1 MSAKNVSDPAEAAP
15 GDAGQQTRGEA
26 VYEWVRD
33 RIIDGTLPTGSRIR
47 ERDLAEAIN
56 VSRVPIREAFPRLEA
71 EGYIRTLPRRGAV
84 VAPMALADVIELF
97 DVRASLEV
105 LAARL
110 AAARCA
116 AGASGDGLVRAL
128 AAAEGTITGD
138 DSHAIARAT
147 SDFHDAVVDL
157 AGNALLRDLMLPIR
171 GRVKRLFNIANERDD
186 VDLHREHRDLC
197 DAIVRGQVERA
208 AALAL
213 AHVEHSRAD
222 TVPIIE
228 RAAELAVDA
237 GVGGAATR

>member
-1 MSAKNVSDPAEAAP
+1 MAMTQRLEQATPETEAAENR
-15 GDAGQQTRGEA
+15 TRGEA
-26 VYEWVRD
+26 VYEWVRE
-33 RIIDGTLPTGSRIR
+33 RIIDGRLPTGSRIR
-47 ERDLAEAIN
+47 ERDLAEEIN

-84 VAPMALADVIELF
+84 VAPMALSDVIELF

-116 AGASGDGLVRAL
+116 NGASGEALIRAL
-128 AAAEGTITGD
+128 AAAEGAISGD
-138 DSHAIARAT
+138 DTQVIAHAT
-147 SDFHDAVVDL
+147 SDFHDAVVEL

-186 VDLHREHRDLC
+186 GDLHREHRDLC

-222 TVPIIE
+222 TVPIIA
-228 RAAELAVDA
+228 RAVQENPTEQ
-237 GVGGAATR
+237 GQRH

>member
-1 MSAKNVSDPAEAAP
+1 MPHNDSADTLRLDAP
-15 GDAGQQTRGEA
+15 LSRGEA

-33 RIIDGTLPTGSRIR
+33 RIIDGRLPTGSRIR
-47 ERDLAEAIN
+47 ERDLAEEIN

-84 VAPMALADVIELF
+84 VAPMALADVVELF

-116 AGASGDGLVRAL
+116 DGADGIELL
-128 AAAEGTITGD
+128 AALRSAEEATERTD
-138 DSHAIARAT
+138 ARAIVGAT
-147 SDFHDAVVDL
+147 SDFHAAVVEL
-157 AGNALLRDLMLPIR
+157 AGNTLLQGLMVPIQ

-186 VDLHREHRDLC
+186 ADLHREHQELC

-222 TVPIIE
+222 TIPIIE
-228 RAAELAVDA
+228 RIIADSE
-237 GVGGAATR
+237 

>member
-1 MSAKNVSDPAEAAP
+1 MLRNDTE
-15 GDAGQQTRGEA
+15 DAVMLDEPLSRGEA

-33 RIIDGTLPTGSRIR
+33 RIIDGRLPTGSRIR
-47 ERDLAEAIN
+47 ERDLAEEIN

-84 VAPMALADVIELF
+84 VAPMALADVSELF

-110 AAARCA
+110 AAERCA
-116 AGASGDGLVRAL
+116 LGADGSAL
-128 AAAEGTITGD
+128 IAALRHAEEATGRTD
-138 DSHAIARAT
+138 ARAIVGAT
-147 SDFHDAVVDL
+147 TDFHAAVVEL
-157 AGNALLRDLMLPIR
+157 AGNRLLQGLMVPIQ

-186 VDLHREHRDLC
+186 VDLHREHEDLC
-197 DAIVRGQVERA
+197 DAIVHGQVERA

-222 TVPIIE
+222 TIPIIE
-228 RAAELAVDA
+228 RLIAE
-237 GVGGAATR
+237 TE